1 MSAVLAPPMPASVGS
16 LPPTPPLVTAEE
28 FLRRHG
34 DDSGIELI
42 DGHLVRLPMPG
53 FQHAE
58 VCGNAYAL
66 LREFVKPNRL
76 GRVFSND
83 PFIRTKTDPDSYRGA
98 DVVFI
103 SYVTLPAT
111 TPTPKGAITPPL
123 ELVVEVRSPTDS
135 LNEMMA
141 KALEYTDAGVTV
153 VLLLDPE
160 ERFAA
165 VFRANQL
172 PQRLEPADTL
182 TLPDVLPGF
191 AVLVAQF
198 FE

>member
-1 MSAVLAPPMPASVGS
+1 MSAVLAPPMPATTAPS
-16 LPPTPPLVTAEE
+16 LLTADE
-28 FLRRHG
+28 FLRRYG

-42 DGHLVRLPMPG
+42 EGHLVRLPMPG
-53 FQHAE
+53 FQHGE
-58 VCGNAYAL
+58 VCFKVAL
-66 LREFVKPNRL
+66 VIGGFVVANRL
-76 GRVFSND
+76 GRAFTND

-103 SYVTLPAT
+103 SYDTLPAT
-111 TPTPKGAITPPL
+111 TPTPKGAFTPPL

-141 KALEYTDAGVTV
+141 KAVEYTSAGITV
-153 VLLLDPE
+153 VLLLDPA

-172 PQRLEPADTL
+172 PQRYEAADTL

-191 AVLVAQF
+191 AVPVASF

>member
-1 MSAVLAPPMPASVGS
+1 MSAVLAPPLPASAGS
-16 LPPTPPLVTAEE
+16 PPPSLMTADE
-28 FLRRHG
+28 FLRRYG

-42 DGHLVRLPMPG
+42 EGHLVRLPMPG
-53 FQHAE
+53 FQHGEICFKA
-58 VCGNAYAL
+58 AL
-66 LREFVKPNRL
+66 VIGGFVVANRL
-76 GRVFSND
+76 GRAFTND

-103 SYVTLPAT
+103 SYDTLSAA

-160 ERFAA
+160 EQFAA

-172 PQRLEPADTL
+172 PRRFEPADTL

-191 AVLVAQF
+191 AVPVASF